1 MSVRVQCVMSQMARR
16 DTLSISTH
24 PEISKRF
31 REAAGK
37 FDGRIGLC
45 HTAAMLMFLEAAPD
59 VQGDFINR
67 AFNAQLKDQVEAL
80 LNEIRDQQARKVQ
93 AGADHP
99 SGHTSKS

>member
-1 MSVRVQCVMSQMARR
+1 MPVAIQGVMDQMARR

-45 HTAAMLMFLEAAPD
+45 HTAAMLMFLEADPE

-67 AFNAQLKDQVEAL
+67 AFNAQLKDQVQAL
-80 LNEIRDQQARKVQ
+80 LDEIREQQASKVRTGAPRSEKRKSQ
-93 AGADHP
+93 
-99 SGHTSKS
+99 S